1 MKRTIE
7 IYLKECP
14 VDFGRNSVERAL
26 KDKDAHRSKLKNLI
40 ALTAARVLIMLLFL
54 TAALGAAFAAGA
66 LRGIVDSAPELK
78 ADSIAPMGFATSVY
92 DADGNLVETLVMAG
106 ANRQEATY
114 EELPKNL
121 VNAFVAIEDERFWK
135 HNGVDTRSIMR
146 AVVGVLRGTSSSGG
160 GSTITQQLIKNN
172 LFNGG
177 REKSF
182 GEKLTRKI
190 QEQYLALKLE
200 QMMSKEEI
208 LTNYL
213 NTINLGS
220 NALGVKVA
228 ARRYFNKEVKDLTLS
243 ECTVLAGI
251 TQNPSRLNP
260 ITGRQANEEKRKV
273 ILRYMLRQGYITKE
287 EQEEALADNV
297 YDRIE
302 NADLVSKEKAT
313 HTYSYFT
320 DELVSQVQ
328 QDLKDK
334 FGYTDTQAHNLLYS
348 GGLSIYTTQ
357 DPTLQAIVDSEIN
370 NPENYAVTKYALEYR
385 LSVKR
390 ASGEVQNYSEK
401 DVLAK
406 KGKEFDGL
414 YRTDA
419 EAKADAE
426 AFKASVV
433 NPADDQIIGESMHII
448 LEPQDSFV
456 LMEHS
461 TGKVKALSGGRG
473 EKTVSLSLNRATNSY
488 RQPGS
493 TFKVLAAFAPALDA
507 CGQTLGSVYYD
518 GPYEANKKQFRN
530 WYGDDN
536 YLGWSSIRDGIMYSM
551 NIVAVRCLMETVSPQ
566 LGAEYSKKFGIT
578 SLTDS
583 DYNPAMALGGLTK
596 GVNNLEL
603 TAAFAAI
610 ANQGVYT
617 KPVFYTKIVDHNGK
631 VLLENSPEQRRVIK
645 DSTAFLLTDALQQS
659 MLPNRKFA
667 SSGVNVNTTS
677 TRAKPANMSSAGKSG
692 TTSNNVDVWFVGYT
706 PYYTAGIW
714 AGCDE
719 NQPLTDGNGGN
730 SFHKDIWRKIME
742 RIHQD
747 KPDPGFAMPD
757 SIVSAEIC
765 RKSGKLPVKGI
776 CSRDPRGDA
785 VYTEYFA
792 RGTIPTEMCDKH
804 TTMTVCA
811 VTGLL
816 PTTYCPTTTRV
827 VMVVPDSEVETD
839 DSRLTPYQRC
849 NIHTSAASLLPS
861 RGVGGEA
868 IGIPGIKPGD
878 NAADETQSKVQ
889 PKKETSAE
897 NKKKATKETTAP
909 KKKKKH

>member
-172 LFNGG
+172 LF
-177 REKSF
+177 
-182 GEKLTRKI
+182 

-357 DPTLQAIVDSEIN
+357 DPGLQAIVDSEIN

-473 EKTVSLSLNRATNSY
+473 EKTVSLSLNRATDSY

-617 KPVFYTKIVDHNGK
+617 KPIFYTKIVDHNGK
-631 VLLENSPEQRRVIK
+631 VLLENNPEQRRVIK

-677 TRAKPANMSSAGKSG
+677 TRAKPSNMSSAGKSG

-804 TTMTVCA
+804 TTMTVCS

-878 NAADETQSKVQ
+878 TAADETQSKVQ

-897 NKKKATKETTAP
+897 TKKKATKETKAP
-909 KKKKKH
+909 KKKKKN